1 MPQPLNAVAVC
12 DELGHLSVNDT
23 FVNGDSD
30 MVDEAGRAEDGLDS
44 SSMILDGVDSGD
56 DTNVPDEALFT
67 AQIWQQ

>member
-1 MPQPLNAVAVC
+1 
-12 DELGHLSVNDT
+12 
-23 FVNGDSD
+23 